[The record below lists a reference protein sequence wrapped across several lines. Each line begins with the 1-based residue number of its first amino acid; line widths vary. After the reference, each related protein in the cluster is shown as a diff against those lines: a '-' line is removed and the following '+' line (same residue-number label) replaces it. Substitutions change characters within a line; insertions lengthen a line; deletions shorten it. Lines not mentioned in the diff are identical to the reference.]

1 MIDLKKCD
9 KGNAIR
15 VMLFVRVIYPHTNL
29 NTRNE
34 SPTTT
39 VAIVKVMQLTIMMSI
54 FDTTCIDGPKPSE
67 EGGSIQASAR
77 TVKRQRSIALHG
89 PLGDITTFSRSRS
102 TNHDREVR
110 GHAKHAQKSTEEILF
125 LCLDASIHLLP
136 LVDEPR
142 NSLNARKMHADA
154 PLDRER
160 RNARI
165 TATRK

>member
-1 MIDLKKCD
+1 
-9 KGNAIR
+9 
-15 VMLFVRVIYPHTNL
+15 MLFVRLIYPHTNL

-34 SPTTT
+34 SPDTT
-39 VAIVKVMQLTIMMSI
+39 VATVKVMQLIIMMST
-54 FDTTCIDGPKPSE
+54 FDTACIDGPKPSE
-67 EGGSIQASAR
+67 AGVIGSIQASAK
-77 TVKRQRSIALHG
+77 TVKRQRSTALHG
-89 PLGDITTFSRSRS
+89 PLVDITTFSRGSS

-110 GHAKHAQKSTEEILF
+110 GHAKHAQKSTEEMLS
-125 LCLDASIHLLP
+125 LYLDASIHLLP

-165 TATRK
+165 TAIRR